1 MKEIQIRP
9 KKLRDKAMDR
19 IFPPHH
25 RQFLCVGMPTCERTY
40 ALNAWKEDDQ
50 ILRTEIVTG
59 GEPGG
64 PCISD
69 TQTGDEVIKGKATEI
84 CGNACAIASVV

>member
-1 MKEIQIRP
+1 
-9 KKLRDKAMDR
+9 L
-19 IFPPHH
+19 
-25 RQFLCVGMPTCERTY
+25 
-40 ALNAWKEDDQ
+40 EDDQ
-50 ILRTEIVTG
+50 ILRMEIVTR

-69 TQTGDEVIKGKATEI
+69 TQTGDEVIKGKTTEI